1 MADKMMRISG
11 RGTDGTAKP
20 ISTDN
25 NGNVYALSKPQESD
39 IVRQTYDKIIDVIGA
54 ENISVFL
61 PMWETSG
68 TEFADLLNPLLKFTH
83 NIAPANL
90 GVDGVLHRVPRFS
103 SGTMATQKAEVR
115 NIVPTGSVAKLDSV
129 TKKIAQKISNV
140 PTSIGLIRVR
150 VKKIGTITA
159 TTSIKVSIYTDAAGE
174 PGVLVGTSATQLTG
188 AYISTADSMRG
199 FNWPQPLNI
208 TNEAYW
214 IVFEV
219 ASGSEIS
226 GSNYIEFALGDGYE
240 NPSATYDGSAW
251 SNNASPLVF
260 DVFNDDITFPGDASF
275 IVAANLTSQI
285 GTHYAFGVGSLS
297 TDAFTLSYTDKHNL
311 THNISGAGV
320 GPIVIPKNIV
330 GTDVVIGGT
339 FSKSSS
345 TNKRALYVGRKA
357 IYADGNAG
365 VSIDA
370 PLHPLTIGSHIIYS
384 SGSTFSWNGPLGPF
398 ILTKTTLTPSQ
409 MGDVV
414 QLLYAKKRYGV

>member
-1 MADKMMRISG
+1 MADKMMRIAG
-11 RGTDGTAKP
+11 RGTDGTAKA
-20 ISTDN
+20 ILTDN
-25 NGNVYALSKPQESD
+25 NGRADVVTRPHAD
-39 IVRQTYDKIIDVIGA
+39 DVVRRVYDKIIDVIGA

-103 SGTMATQKAEVR
+103 VGTMATQKAEVR

-150 VKKIGTITA
+150 IKKFGTITG
-159 TTSIKVSIYTDAAGE
+159 TTSIKVSIYTDVAGE
-174 PGVLVGTSATQLTG
+174 PGVLVGTSTTQLTG
-188 AYISTADSMRG
+188 AYIGTADSMRG

-226 GSNYIEFALGDGYE
+226 GSNYIEFALGDGYA

-260 DVFNDDITFPGDASF
+260 EVFNDDITFPGDASF
-275 IVAANLTSQI
+275 IVAANLTSRI
-285 GTHYAFGVGSLS
+285 ATHYAFGVGSLS
-297 TDAFTLSYTDKHNL
+297 VDAFALSYTDKHEL
-311 THNISGAGV
+311 RYAVVAGGGAAV
-320 GPIVIPKNIV
+320 ATPKNIV

-345 TNKRALYVGRKA
+345 TNKRAMYVGRKA
-357 IYADGNAG
+357 IYADGSAG
-365 VSIDA
+365 ASIDA
-370 PLHPLTIGSHIIYS
+370 PLNPLTIGSHISYV
-384 SGSTFSWNGPLGPF
+384 SGSSFSWNGPLGPF